1 MPKLKHFPAFGTLL
15 IIATCLS
22 ACGTA
27 GMFREIAQNREEV
40 ADDAAA
46 AASQLRKPSQLS
58 WKQALARQEAHDP
71 SIRRSNERLEEIRRQ
86 RKSQWR
92 EWLPRPTLYVSF
104 QNAFKNLGN
113 LSSDDLRGAF
123 VAPLTIPNP
132 WAQTARA
139 YQLALTEVQA
149 EASLELTRRRQV
161 VTLYRFFSE
170 WERTGNEKALSRQGN
185 TLEEAVRARLQIQ
198 EMTLVE
204 QERQQAQRSQ
214 LSQILNLPGVDVTP
228 LAKTRPVIDYSSRYR
243 RFTPGKNYGLLA
255 TQLYAYDIQASLLGK
270 RGVKLNSWPTP
281 SFGTS
286 TPAIYDTTRQ
296 NDELLGDLDTISLF
310 GTWSKSFDLSGEEA
324 NQIRTAEENVRFV
337 RENIRLRIDSEGRE
351 WERLVKRYDFLL
363 KQRQLSRD
371 RLSRLTGSGTRISTV
386 QQDIEDARKLLSDL
400 ESIERR
406 KESLDIQLWLWDDSA
421 W

>member
-1 MPKLKHFPAFGTLL
+1 MPKLSHSLALGIFPILAFFLQ
-15 IIATCLS
+15 
-22 ACGTA
+22 ACSTA
-27 GMFREIAQNREEV
+27 GMFREIAEDREQISREASV
-40 ADDAAA
+40 A
-46 AASQLRKPSQLS
+46 STQSRKPNQLS
-58 WKQALARQEAHDP
+58 WREAIARQDLHDL
-71 SIRRSNERLEEIRRQ
+71 SILRANERLEDLRRQ
-86 RKSQWR
+86 RKNQWR

-149 EASLELTRRRQV
+149 EASLELTRRRQR
-161 VTLYRFFSE
+161 VTLYRIFSE
-170 WERTGNEKALSRQGN
+170 WERAGNEKAFSRQGN

-198 EMTLVE
+198 EMSLSE
-204 QERQQAQRSQ
+204 QERQQLQRSQ

-255 TQLYAYDIQASLLGK
+255 TQLYAYDIQGSILRQ
-270 RGVKLNSWPTP
+270 RGVELNRWPTP
-281 SFGTS
+281 SFGTN
-286 TPAIYDTTRQ
+286 TPAIYDTTRK
-296 NDELLGDLDTISLF
+296 NDELLGDLDAISLF
-310 GTWSKSFDLSGEEA
+310 GTWSKSFDLTGEEA
-324 NQIRTAEENVRFV
+324 NEIRTAEENVRFV

-371 RLSRLTGSGTRISTV
+371 RLSRLTSSGTRISTV
-386 QQDIEDARKLLSDL
+386 QQDIEEARKLLSDL
-400 ESIERR
+400 QSIERR